1 MVLAFLNRGK
11 IKRNLDIINLSMIRL
26 EYYLSRNRVKF
37 LLKEDISL
45 LKIEYFYRKLES
57 IM

>member
-11 IKRNLDIINLSMIRL
+11 IKRNLDIINLNMIRL